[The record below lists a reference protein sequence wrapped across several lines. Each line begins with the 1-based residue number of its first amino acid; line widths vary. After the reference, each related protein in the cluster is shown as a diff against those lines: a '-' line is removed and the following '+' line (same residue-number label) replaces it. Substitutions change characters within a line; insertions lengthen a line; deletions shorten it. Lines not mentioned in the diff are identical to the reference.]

1 MKNIL
6 SSAEYLFLGYV
17 LKVLIERLNIPIFSV
32 ASFGMTILAF
42 ILFQFID
49 TIIWKE
55 RN

>member
-17 LKVLIERLNIPIFSV
+17 LKVLIERLNISIFSIT
-32 ASFGMTILAF
+32 SFAMTIVAF

-49 TIIWKE
+49 SIIWKE